1 LKKWKIVI
9 ALCLIFLAGL
19 VVGAAITGLYDKHRY
34 ESLREGDYPAVVRKM
49 IMKTLARELSL
60 NAGQQREIEAIVK
73 ETQAGLKELR
83 KRYGPE
89 AEILIAQGLVK
100 MKGSLTPEQQSR
112 LDRLHAQG
120 KQHRSLQAR

>member
-1 LKKWKIVI
+1 MKKWKIVS
-9 ALCLIFLAGL
+9 ALSLIFLGGL
-19 VVGAAITGLYDKHRY
+19 VIGAAITGLYDKHRY
-34 ESLREGDYPAVVRKM
+34 ESLRQGDYPSAVRKM
-49 IMKTLARELSL
+49 IMEMLIRELSL
-60 NAGQQREIEAIVK
+60 NTEQQREIEAIVK

-120 KQHRSLQAR
+120 NQRRSLQAK